1 MKVVISN
8 LDSLLVSVASL
19 PQSDHEIARD
29 FQPKKKKT
37 FLASRV
43 LLRLALKSFY
53 ALNDIPSLSFGSHG
67 KPYFDPSLSLF
78 FNFSH
83 SGNYIGV
90 AFSNI
95 EMGFDIECVKE
106 RKNFHGLCKKVLTD
120 PEKNYIFKLSEKEQ
134 REFFTL
140 LWTVRESLLK
150 DSGLGLVGLSKL
162 HIDPEHNCGMASDN
176 PTLRVHSYNIASLF
190 PKSSERVYFSLTDR
204 KSDKVEFFTVEGN
217 ALKELNNPQ
226 SERVIKIN

>member
-1 MKVVISN
+1 MKVVIST
-8 LDSLLVSVASL
+8 LDSLLVSVDSL
-19 PQSDHEIARD
+19 PQSDHEIAHD
-29 FQPKKKKT
+29 FQPKKKMT

-53 ALNDIPSLSFGSHG
+53 ALNDVPSLSFGPHG
-67 KPYFDPSLSLF
+67 KPYFDPSFSIF

-83 SGNYIGV
+83 SGNYIGA

-162 HIDPEHNCGMASDN
+162 HIAPEHNCGMASDN

-190 PKSSERVYFSLTDR
+190 PKSSERAYFSLTDR
-204 KSDKVEFFTVEGN
+204 KFDEIEFFTVDGN

>member
-190 PKSSERVYFSLTDR
+190 PKSSERAYFSLTDR
-204 KSDKVEFFTVEGN
+204 KFDEIEFFTVDGN
-217 ALKELNNPQ
+217 ALKELKNPQ